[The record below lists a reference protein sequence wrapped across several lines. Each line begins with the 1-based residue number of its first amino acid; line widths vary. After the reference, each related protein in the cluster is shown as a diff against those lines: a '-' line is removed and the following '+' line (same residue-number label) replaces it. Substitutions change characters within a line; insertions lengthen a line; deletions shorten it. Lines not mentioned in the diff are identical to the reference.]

1 MHDLREGETDDAL
14 GPAVPA
20 RPGTA
25 PAWVQRFT
33 GWASW
38 FGPWRLAT
46 TALAVAVIAVA
57 AWWLVR
63 APAPPAETTI
73 PYAGGGS
80 GPASATTDAAAP
92 AAEEGA
98 AASTVAASS
107 APTTVTIHVA
117 GSVERPGVYSLPG
130 GSRIQAAVV
139 AAGGPTRRADLDA
152 INMAA
157 PAVDGAQIYVP
168 ARGEAVPPI
177 ADPASSGGAPVVG
190 SPSVPD
196 ASAPVDVNMAG
207 LDELDTLPGIGPA
220 TATAIIQYRDENGP
234 FASVDDLESVPGIGP
249 VTLDAIRELV
259 TV

>member
-1 MHDLREGETDDAL
+1 MHDLREDETDDPL
-14 GPAVPA
+14 GSAVPA
-20 RPGTA
+20 RPGAA

-38 FGPWRLAT
+38 IGPWRLAT

-80 GPASATTDAAAP
+80 GRASATTDAVVAAD
-92 AAEEGA
+92 A
-98 AASTVAASS
+98 AAAVSTVAASS
-107 APTTVTIHVA
+107 VPTTVTIHVA
-117 GSVERPGVYSLPG
+117 GSVERPGVYSLPA
-130 GSRIQAAVV
+130 GSRIQAAVA

-168 ARGEAVPPI
+168 ARGEAVPPV
-177 ADPASSGGAPVVG
+177 ADTASSGGAPVVG

-207 LDELDTLPGIGPA
+207 LDELDTLPGVGPA

-234 FASVDDLESVPGIGP
+234 FASVDDLESVQGIGP
-249 VTLDAIRELV
+249 VTLEAIRELV

>member
-1 MHDLREGETDDAL
+1 MHDLREGETDDPL
-14 GPAVPA
+14 GSAVPA
-20 RPGTA
+20 RPGAA

-38 FGPWRLAT
+38 IGPWRLAT

-80 GPASATTDAAAP
+80 GRASGTTDAVVAAD
-92 AAEEGA
+92 A
-98 AASTVAASS
+98 AAAVSTVAASS
-107 APTTVTIHVA
+107 VPTMVTIHVA

-130 GSRIQAAVV
+130 GSRIQAAVA

-168 ARGEAVPPI
+168 ARGEAVPPV
-177 ADPASSGGAPVVG
+177 ADTASSGDAPVVG

-207 LDELDTLPGIGPA
+207 LDELDTLPGVGPA

-249 VTLDAIRELV
+249 VTLEAIRELV

>member
-1 MHDLREGETDDAL
+1 MHDLREDETDDPL
-14 GPAVPA
+14 GSAVPA
-20 RPGTA
+20 RPGAA
-25 PAWVQRFT
+25 PAWVHRFT

-38 FGPWRLAT
+38 IGPWRLAT

-80 GPASATTDAAAP
+80 GRASATTDAVVAAD
-92 AAEEGA
+92 A
-98 AASTVAASS
+98 AAAVSTVAASS
-107 APTTVTIHVA
+107 VPTTVTIHVA

-168 ARGEAVPPI
+168 ARGEAVPPV

-207 LDELDTLPGIGPA
+207 LDELDTLPGVGPA

>member
-1 MHDLREGETDDAL
+1 MHDLREGETDDPL

-168 ARGEAVPPI
+168 ARGEAVPPV
-177 ADPASSGGAPVVG
+177 ADTASSGDAPVVG

-249 VTLDAIRELV
+249 VTLEAIRELV

>member
-1 MHDLREGETDDAL
+1 MHDLREGETDDPL
-14 GPAVPA
+14 GTAVPT

-80 GPASATTDAAAP
+80 GRASATTDAVVAAD
-92 AAEEGA
+92 A
-98 AASTVAASS
+98 AAAVSTVAASS

-168 ARGEAVPPI
+168 ARGEAVPPV
-177 ADPASSGGAPVVG
+177 ADPASSGDAPVVG

-207 LDELDTLPGIGPA
+207 LDELDTLPGVGPA

-249 VTLDAIRELV
+249 VTLEAIRELV

>member
-1 MHDLREGETDDAL
+1 MGVVVR
-14 GPAVPA
+14 
-20 RPGTA
+20 
-25 PAWVQRFT
+25 
-33 GWASW
+33 
-38 FGPWRLAT
+38 
-46 TALAVAVIAVA
+46 AVAARHDGACRRRHRVA

-92 AAEEGA
+92 AAEEVA

-168 ARGEAVPPI
+168 ARGEAVPPV
-177 ADPASSGGAPVVG
+177 ADPASSGGAPVG

-207 LDELDTLPGIGPA
+207 LDELDTLPGIGHA

>member
-1 MHDLREGETDDAL
+1 MHDLREGGPDDPF

-80 GPASATTDAAAP
+80 GPASATTDAVAA
-92 AAEEGA
+92 AAEDGP

-107 APTTVTIHVA
+107 VPTTVTIHVA

-168 ARGEAVPPI
+168 ARGETVPPV
-177 ADPASSGGAPVVG
+177 ADAPSSASAPEVG
-190 SPSVPD
+190 SPSVAD
-196 ASAPVDVNMAG
+196 ASTPVDVNMAA
-207 LDELDTLPGIGPA
+207 LDELDTLPGVGPA

-249 VTLDAIRELV
+249 VTLEAIRELV